1 LNGPREEPGCGAAE
15 PAGMSDSLIAR
26 TTTGTV
32 ATLRLNRPDK
42 LNAFNEEMTEGL
54 IAALE
59 DAGRDPNVRAI
70 VLAGTGRG
78 FSAGQDLEAF
88 VRMQTSPEPVS
99 VGDHLRRGYN
109 VLVTQ
114 IRTIE
119 KPVIA
124 ALNGIAAGVGLSIAL
139 ACDLRIAAD
148 DAVLTLGFSKIGL
161 VPDGGGSLMLPLLAG
176 FGRGL
181 ELAWS
186 SDKLDAQEALRIG
199 LVNRVVPAAIF
210 EDETLAYAQ
219 KFAAL
224 SPVAIGLTKRAFN
237 RSMIPHLAQ
246 WLEEEADL
254 QTEASQGPDLREGVT
269 AFMQKRKPAFAAR

>member
-1 LNGPREEPGCGAAE
+1 MAL
-15 PAGMSDSLIAR
+15 
-26 TTTGTV
+26 
-32 ATLRLNRPDK
+32 

-59 DAGRDPNVRAI
+59 DAGKDSSVRAI

-88 VRMQTSPEPVS
+88 VRMQTSPEPIS

-186 SDKLDAQEALRIG
+186 SDKLDAHEALRIG
-199 LVNRVVPAAIF
+199 LVNRVVPTAIF

-224 SPVAIGLTKRAFN
+224 SPVAIALTKRAFN
-237 RSMIPHLAQ
+237 RAMIPHLAQ

-254 QTEASQGPDLREGVT
+254 QNEAAQGPDLREGVS

>member
-1 LNGPREEPGCGAAE
+1 
-15 PAGMSDSLIAR
+15 MSEVVLTERHQNVLA
-26 TTTGTV
+26 V
-32 ATLRLNRPDK
+32 RLNRPDK
-42 LNAFNEEMTEGL
+42 LNALNEEMTEAL
-54 IAALE
+54 LAALDE
-59 DAGRDPNVRAI
+59 ARDPSVRA
-70 VLAGTGRG
+70 VLLGGTGRG

-88 VRMQTSPEPVS
+88 VQMQLAAQPVS
-99 VGDHLRRGYN
+99 VADHLRRGYN
-109 VLVTQ
+109 VVVTR
-114 IRTIE
+114 IRTLE

-161 VPDGGGSLMLPLLAG
+161 IPDGGGSLMLPLLAG

-186 SDKLDAQEALRIG
+186 SDKLDAHEALRIG
-199 LVNRVVPAAIF
+199 LVNRVVPAAAF
-210 EDETLAYAQ
+210 AEQTLAYAA

-237 RSMIPHLAQ
+237 RAMMPHLAQ
-246 WLEEEADL
+246 WLDEEAEL
-254 QTEASQGPDLREGVT
+254 QGEAAKGPDLREGVQ
-269 AFMQKRKPAFAAR
+269 AFMQKRAPAFAAR